1 VKNTTLVFPGSS
13 NTLTIFSMV
22 KKIPFIG
29 FQFPI
34 ISQPK
39 KIPVNKDI
47 KTCFVLIA
55 NIIAINGGIK
65 ERKP

>member
-1 VKNTTLVFPGSS
+1 MN
-13 NTLTIFSMV
+13 
-22 KKIPFIG
+22 G
-29 FQFPI
+29 FQLPMM
-34 ISQPK
+34 SQPK
-39 KIPVNKDI
+39 KIPVNNDI